1 MFLPLLY
8 NATSEALDT
17 ERAEGPT
24 LKPGLSNC
32 RLLDSML
39 ASFNPFGVD
48 ILFSSPVSDLRSPIA
63 SFDMSLWIDL
73 FCVRVWF
80 FALYIELLRSSDE
93 AASLEFTLRLLALL
107 WPEYVYSIL
116 YCLCMAPFLP
126 ASRLT
131 TLLTLLPYSFFGWT
145 YSLEIINFS
154 LFILI

>member
-63 SFDMSLWIDL
+63 SFDMSL
-73 FCVRVWF
+73 
-80 FALYIELLRSSDE
+80 
-93 AASLEFTLRLLALL
+93 
-107 WPEYVYSIL
+107 
-116 YCLCMAPFLP
+116 
-126 ASRLT
+126 
-131 TLLTLLPYSFFGWT
+131 
-145 YSLEIINFS
+145 
-154 LFILI
+154 